1 MKKDILAVLLAG
13 AWISLSEFLRNEL
26 LFKDY
31 WINHYNALGLK
42 FETLPINGLFWTLWS
57 FILAY
62 VVYKLLQKFSIGQ
75 TVWLT
80 WLGAFVLMWIAA
92 YNLQVFSWGFLIFDI
107 PLSLLELYLA
117 TLIIKKFT

>member
-1 MKKDILAVLLAG
+1 MKKPILAILLAG
-13 AWISLSEFLRNEL
+13 IWITVSEFLRNEL

-31 WINHYNALGLK
+31 WINHYNALGLR

-75 TVWLT
+75 TIWLT

-92 YNLQVFSWGFLIFDI
+92 YNLQVFSWEFLIFDI

-117 TLIIKKFT
+117 TLIIKKLT